1 MRILIA
7 EDDVTSRAM
16 LTAVLRK
23 WGYEP
28 VVTENGVQALAAA
41 QQPDAPTL
49 MLLDWNMPEMDG
61 LEVVRRIRAVERPTP
76 PYIIMLT
83 SKSDKESVVAGLEA
97 GASDYISKPYDSL
110 ELRARLKVG
119 QRLLEL
125 QANLVDVRDE
135 LAHQA
140 MHDHLTGAM
149 NRRAILAALSR
160 ELARAKREHGGLS
173 IGMCDV
179 DHFKN
184 VNDTHGHM
192 VGDEVL
198 CGLVHLLQSSL
209 RDYDYVGRWG
219 GEEFVL
225 IVLGVTEDNG
235 GRPYERTRTIVAA
248 SSIPT
253 TAGTVSLTVS
263 IGAAVWN
270 GADTVD
276 ELLAAADRALYQA
289 KDQGRNRVCLAEGRA
304 DATERTTPHA

>member
-7 EDDVTSRAM
+7 EDDLTSRAM

-41 QQPDAPTL
+41 QQPDAPAL

-61 LEVVRRIRAVERPTP
+61 LEVIRRIRAVETPTP

-83 SKSDKESVVAGLEA
+83 SKGDKASVVAGLDA
-97 GASDYISKPYDSL
+97 GASDYIPKPHDSL

-125 QANLVDVRDE
+125 QAHLVEARDA

-140 MHDHLTGAM
+140 MHDHLTGTM
-149 NRRAILAALSR
+149 NRRAILDALAR
-160 ELARAKREHGGLS
+160 ELARATREDAVLS
-173 IGMCDV
+173 IGMCDI
-179 DHFKN
+179 DHFKRI
-184 VNDTHGHM
+184 NDTHGHM

-198 CGLVHLLQSSL
+198 RGLVRRLQSGL
-209 RDYDYVGRWG
+209 REYDYLGRWG
-219 GEEFVL
+219 GEEFLL
-225 IVLGVTEDNG
+225 IVLGAPEALG
-235 GRPYERTRTIVAA
+235 SRPYERARALVAG
-248 SSIPT
+248 SPFPT
-253 TAGTVSLTVS
+253 TAGNVSLTVS
-263 IGAAVWN
+263 IGAAFWN
-270 GADTVD
+270 GVGTVD

-289 KDQGRNRVCLAEGRA
+289 KDQGRDRVCLAV
-304 DATERTTPHA
+304 P